1 MKTISLH
8 TNFNMEARIQNKI
21 DDHLR
26 NFKTQLGNWLTE
38 HNALIINKDE
48 EGGSNSDITS
58 EFLQF
63 MFDNENIQLQ
73 KEDFQR
79 RKRIKNHVPMT
90 DRCCAK
96 RANGEQCTR
105 RRLEGNFCGTHL
117 KGAPH
122 GVIDQDNSTK
132 QPCMEKVEIWMQD
145 IQGISYYIDKMNNVY
160 SPEDIVSNKTNPR
173 VIGKWEAIKSLNG
186 DNVYSLSLNA

>member
-1 MKTISLH
+1 
-8 TNFNMEARIQNKI
+8 METRIQQKV
-21 DDHLR
+21 DEHLR
-26 NFKTQLGNWLTE
+26 NFKTQLGNWLISN
-38 HNALIINKDE
+38 NAVVSRKEIDDSLNT
-48 EGGSNSDITS
+48 DITN

-63 MFDNENIQLQ
+63 MFDSENIQLQ

-105 RRLEGNFCGTHL
+105 RRLEGNFCGTHM

-122 GVIDQDNSTK
+122 GIIDQEDVTN
-132 QPCMEKVEIWMQD
+132 QPFMEKVEIWMQD
-145 IQGISYYIDKMNNVY
+145 IQGISYYIDKVNNVY

-173 VIGKWEAIKSLNG
+173 IIGKWESSKTSNG
-186 DNVYSLSLNA
+186 DKIYNLIMNK

>member
-1 MKTISLH
+1 
-8 TNFNMEARIQNKI
+8 MEARIQQKV

-26 NFKTQLGNWLTE
+26 NFKTKLGNWLVE
-38 HNALIINKDE
+38 NDALIMRKNNDTSE
-48 EGGSNSDITS
+48 LDDITN

-73 KEDFQR
+73 KEDYQR

-105 RRLEGNFCGTHL
+105 RRLEGNFCGTHM

-122 GVIDQDNSTK
+122 GVIDQDDSIN

-173 VIGKWEAIKSLNG
+173 IIGKWEETKSITG
-186 DNVYSLSLNA
+186 EQVYSLSLNA